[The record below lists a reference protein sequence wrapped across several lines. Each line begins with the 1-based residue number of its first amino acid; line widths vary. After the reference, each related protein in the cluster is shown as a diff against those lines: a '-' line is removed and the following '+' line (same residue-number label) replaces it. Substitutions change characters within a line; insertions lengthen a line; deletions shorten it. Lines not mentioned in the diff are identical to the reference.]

1 MKYESFKTVALSIKT
16 YMQALIGVVAF
27 FIIVAHLLEIPLGGE
42 QSLKIFKSTHPL
54 KVAAFALGIGASFD
68 LLYMLMD
75 SSLKKGF
82 DALLIG
88 FIAAILMM
96 ISEDII
102 AGWEISLTV
111 LVLTLCM
118 IGIAITSIKY
128 SDHMGKMEL

>member
-1 MKYESFKTVALSIKT
+1 MKYKSFKTVAFSIKT

-54 KVAAFALGIGASFD
+54 KVVAFAIALGASFD
-68 LLYMLMD
+68 LLYMLLEP
-75 SSLKKGF
+75 SIKKGF

-111 LVLTLCM
+111 LVFTLCM
-118 IGIAITSIKY
+118 LAIAIMSIKY
-128 SDHMGKMEL
+128 GNHMKKEEL